1 MGVMPPRA
9 RKSAASEGA
18 ATARGG
24 NENENADAP
33 PKKKSRSGQRKK
45 KPASEADALK
55 NRNSNANEATV
66 GDVGDASAADGDL
79 FELLRIP
86 GAATLLIAT
95 EWRKRYNESEITA
108 IAEIY
113 SLLSKAAGCSTGVS
127 PMELQRSDCLTI
139 MNRVVNDMAQ
149 GHLYG
154 EDPLSKRSQDFK
166 GFRENFLE
174 FVDKFVRD
182 TAEGE
187 ELYDGTL
194 FASVSEIITNC
205 AQSKARPLR
214 FAATIMGLQIITS
227 LITVV
232 NNLQNSRDL
241 KQNQMDN
248 ELKKNLVDG
257 EVMKSLKRSIDNA
270 QEQIELV
277 ESYVSEVF
285 TKVFTHRFRDTD
297 ENIRAACMT
306 SLGKWMYKHQL
317 VFLTDFY
324 LKYLGW
330 SLNDKHSNV
339 RVEVLQALK
348 TLASSESHLA
358 MMDTFF
364 SRFRD
369 RIAEML
375 RDVDAQVV
383 VEAVRLS
390 AVLHAQTDL
399 APEHMKFVT
408 KLIMDKNPTIRT
420 AAARATKM
428 LIPTLTET
436 YRKERNLT
444 YDAETTT
451 HEKELHG
458 IAQLLSEIGD
468 ENTGYGKA
476 IEGVSGVYKV
486 LSEPG
491 FMAGILKDKE
501 LETDDAV
508 VIANILVLSMRS
520 SLGEDV
526 SKSQS
531 KVSSKISAK
540 ARNAIEAA
548 REKIT
553 QEITPVISELLTKYQ
568 AEARVIGPLVEAVRF
583 VKLEQFALHHA
594 EDQFTALAEQI
605 KDIFFKHS
613 DKRVLEAC
621 GEAFNYFCNEGF
633 EATVPFAQPVL
644 DSAIYDLSAH
654 TSKVV
659 KKVRDMMSKGDKQVM
674 NESEGYSFELRM
686 AMYRVRALIS
696 KCNISSGVHLVN
708 DLSQFVAEVARSPV
722 AAGEEAVA
730 LACSSVSLSLIWHA
744 LELMDSETTTS
755 ALVNEHVTERDA
767 FVTNVVHILRRSPD
781 MYSNPDNLRRSLIAS
796 VCDMVLYYYNSSTLP
811 VAHPAK
817 ALQLRLSSADSAEV
831 WQHVSTLIT
840 PDDAHK
846 DADLDAARL
855 AYRMSMHEEK
865 IASNATIG
873 ADFLSNFKITGPW
886 VDAAIRTYCNDLRR
900 TGPQVLVRA
909 VLTALQSAYHEV
921 LQADLGNRQLLLD
934 AFADLAKRLSDIF
947 TLSSKRD
954 RLVMR
959 ILFEDAVHSVL
970 VPDPIYDRFSF
981 LAHGLTPFLPK
992 LSAVDGK
999 ALTVVV
1005 DNALTKVDSEDA
1017 RCTPLI
1023 EFSDQLATRSKGAS
1037 MERQRKHPM
1046 STEVRSPFKKP
1057 KPNDPV
1063 EHDDPI
1069 EEADGDENA
1078 ADEHTLNDGP
1088 IEERPARSSR
1098 RR

>member
-1 MGVMPPRA
+1 MPPRV
-9 RKSAASEGA
+9 RKSAASD
-18 ATARGG
+18 ATATTRGG
-24 NENENADAP
+24 NENEHAEAP
-33 PKKKSRSGQRKK
+33 VKKKSRSGQRKK
-45 KPASEADALK
+45 KPVSEADALK
-55 NRNSNANEATV
+55 NRNSNANATAA
-66 GDVGDASAADGDL
+66 GDAGDARAVDGDL
-79 FELLRIP
+79 FELLRVP
-86 GAATLLIAT
+86 GSATLLVAT
-95 EWRKRYNESEITA
+95 DWRTRYNNSEIAA

-113 SLLSKAAGCSTGVS
+113 SLLSKAAGCPTGVS

-174 FVDKFVRD
+174 FVDKFIRD

-214 FAATIMGLQIITS
+214 FAASLMGLQMITTF
-227 LITVV
+227 ITVV

-248 ELKKNLVDG
+248 ELKKKNNVDS
-257 EVMKSLKRSIDNA
+257 EVMKSLKRSIEHA

-277 ESYVSEVF
+277 ESFIKEVF

-297 ENIRAACMT
+297 ENIRAACMS
-306 SLGKWMYKHQL
+306 SLGKWMYNHQL

-330 SLNDKHSNV
+330 SLNDKHPIV
-339 RVEVLQALK
+339 RLEVLQALK

-364 SRFRD
+364 SRFRH

-390 AVLHAQTDL
+390 AVLYEHTDL

-408 KLIMDKNPTIRT
+408 RLLMDKNPTIRT

-428 LIPTLTET
+428 LMPTLTET

-444 YDAETTT
+444 YDDAETTAF
-451 HEKELHG
+451 EKELHG
-458 IAQLLSEIGD
+458 VAQLLSEIGD
-468 ENTGYGKA
+468 ENGGYGKA

-491 FMAGILKDKE
+491 FIASMLKDRE

-526 SKSQS
+526 SKSQN
-531 KVSSKISAK
+531 KAASKISAK
-540 ARNAIEAA
+540 ARNAIEVA

-553 QEITPVISELLTKYQ
+553 QELTPVISGLLTKYQ
-568 AEARVIGPLVEAVRF
+568 AEAGVIGPLVEAVRF

-633 EATVPFAQPVL
+633 EATAPFAQPVL
-644 DSAIYDLSAH
+644 DSAIHELSVR
-654 TSKVV
+654 TSAVT
-659 KKVRDMMSKGDKQVM
+659 KKVRDMMSKGDKHVM
-674 NESEGYSFELRM
+674 NENEGHGFELRM
-686 AMYRVRALIS
+686 ALYRVRALIS
-696 KCNISSGVHLVN
+696 KCNISGSAHMLN
-708 DLSQFVAEVARSPV
+708 DLSQFVAEVARASVP
-722 AAGEEAVA
+722 AGQEAVA
-730 LACSSVSLSLIWHA
+730 LSCSSVSLSLIWHA

-755 ALVNEHVTERDA
+755 ALVNEHLSERDA
-767 FVTNVVHILRRSPD
+767 FVANVVHILRNSSD

-796 VCDMVLYYYNSSTLP
+796 ICDMVLYYYNASTLP
-811 VAHPAK
+811 AAHPAK
-817 ALQLRLSSADSAEV
+817 ALRLRLSSADSAEV

-855 AYRMSMHEEK
+855 AYRMALHEEK
-865 IASNATIG
+865 IASNAAVG

-886 VDAAIRTYCNDLRR
+886 VDAAIRTYCSDLRR
-900 TGPQVLVRA
+900 TGPQVLARA
-909 VLTALQSAYHEV
+909 ILTALHSAYHEV

-934 AFADLAKRLSDIF
+934 AFTDLAKRLSDIF

-999 ALTVVV
+999 ALTVAV
-1005 DNALTKVDSEDA
+1005 DDALTRVDSEDP

-1037 MERQRKHPM
+1037 MERQRKHPV

-1057 KPNDPV
+1057 KSNDPV
-1063 EHDDPI
+1063 EREDSI
-1069 EEADGDENA
+1069 EEDDEDENT
-1078 ADEHTLNDGP
+1078 ADKHALNDGP
-1088 IEERPARSSR
+1088 VEEKPARSSR